1 MARRERSFFFNNKTG
16 ELKSKGRTVVNASNA
31 TNFPEVKG
39 STTGNPVAL
48 NARGDD
54 TNIDINI
61 TPKGSGE
68 VNFSSAIT
76 MGTNKITG
84 MGDPTANQ
92 DAATKA
98 YVDTQTSSIVSTTDI
113 AGDSGTDTVT
123 LGTDTLTF
131 TGGTGITTAVTNN
144 TVTINTSG
152 AAPDIELDSATGD
165 NTTTDF
171 TVTTAPTAAEDLLVT
186 INGLVQR
193 PTTDY
198 TVSGTTL
205 TFTEAPFTGAVV
217 AARTITAASTGP
229 ELSADTSPQLGG
241 DLDINGYNIV
251 STRTNEDIIM
261 IPAGTG
267 DIVLGNFRFDADQS
281 VGSDQDNYV
290 FTYDNSSGKV
300 SLEEAAGGGTTWNE
314 ATGNTTMVA
323 GNGYFVDTSSSA
335 ITMTLPASPSLGD
348 EVSIIDGAGNAATN
362 NITVGR
368 NSEKIQGDAEDMVV
382 DVSEAAFTLVYYNST
397 NGWRLRNK

>member
-1 MARRERSFFFNNKTG
+1 MARRQRSFFFDNKTG
-16 ELKSKGRTVVNASNA
+16 KLQSKGKVISDA
-31 TNFPEVKG
+31 TNTTNIAQTKG
-39 STTGNPVAL
+39 STTGNAVAL
-48 NARGDD
+48 NAVGDD

-61 TPKGSGE
+61 APKGSGE
-68 VNFSSAIT
+68 VNFSSAIA

-98 YVDTQTSSIVSTTDI
+98 YVDSLTSSSTTDI
-113 AGDSGTDTVT
+113 AGDSGTDTIT

-131 TGGTGITTAVTNN
+131 TGGSGISTAVTNN
-144 TVTINTSG
+144 TVTINTTG

-171 TVTTAPTAAEDLLVT
+171 TVTTAPTAAEDLLIT

-198 TVSGTTL
+198 TVSGTTV
-205 TFTEAPFTGAVV
+205 TFTTAPFTGAVV

-241 DLDINGYNIV
+241 SLDVNGNKIV
-251 STRTNEDIIM
+251 STSNGNIDIE
-261 IPAGTG
+261 PNGTG
-267 DIVLGNFRFDADQS
+267 NVLLGNFTFDADQS
-281 VGSDQDNYV
+281 VGSGQDNYV
-290 FTYDNSSGKV
+290 LTYDHSGGV
-300 SLEEAAGGGTTWNE
+300 ISLEEAAGGGTTWNE
-314 ATGNTTMVA
+314 ATSNTTMVA

-335 ITMTLPASPSLGD
+335 ITMTLPASPTLGD

-397 NGWRLRNK
+397 YGWRLRNK